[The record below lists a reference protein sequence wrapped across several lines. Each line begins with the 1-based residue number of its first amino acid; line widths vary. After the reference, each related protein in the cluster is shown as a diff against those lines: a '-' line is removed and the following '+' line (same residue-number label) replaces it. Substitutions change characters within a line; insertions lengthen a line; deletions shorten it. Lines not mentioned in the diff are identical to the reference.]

1 MFKFFKNIMNSI
13 SSQASWSPNY
23 FDNYYLIH
31 CNISMIN
38 FKKKSKIDGRKNMF
52 RLAINQEDSYIKRK
66 KYYSFSL
73 REPFC

>member
-38 FKKKSKIDGRKNMF
+38 FKKNRKLMEGKTCSD
-52 RLAINQEDSYIKRK
+52 LQLIKKTAI
-66 KYYSFSL
+66 L
-73 REPFC
+73 REKNIIVFL